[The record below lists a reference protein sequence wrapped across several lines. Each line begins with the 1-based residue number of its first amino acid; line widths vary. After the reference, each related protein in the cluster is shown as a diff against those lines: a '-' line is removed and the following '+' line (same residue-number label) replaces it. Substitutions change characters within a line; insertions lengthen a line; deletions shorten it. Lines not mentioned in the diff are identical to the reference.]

1 MRLRS
6 AVDQEIRDLIHKH
19 GRITFAQFM
28 QACLYSPQGGFY
40 SSRGTR
46 ISTHFGTSPASHPV
60 FGALIARQLEQ
71 MWHLLGDPPVFHV
84 LEVGSGDGALAQ
96 AIVQACG
103 RMAPRLAQVL
113 YYVAADYEPRWLPS
127 PAHTFAWDHGTGD
140 GMAPATVSA
149 EGAQLNVP
157 PFPATA
163 WAEGAQLNGRPSPSR
178 RAALLGVQRVKTEGL
193 RAFRHIV
200 GCILC
205 NELIDN
211 FPVHRFAIQ
220 GGRVKEVFV
229 TLAGGHLTEVL
240 DEPSSPRI
248 AERLTSLG
256 LFPAT
261 ASAEGAQLHVPPF
274 PATASAEGGQFNGPP
289 SLPEGYRGEVN
300 LAMEDWT
307 SQLAQALDRGFIL
320 TIDYGQLATDL
331 YSHQNNQG
339 TLVCYHRHVVSSDP
353 YQHIGHQDI
362 TCQADFTSLMR
373 LGDRHGLATVGY
385 TLQSQF
391 LTNLGFSSFFDAL
404 QTQGLSAARTALSRM
419 AMMALVDPE
428 EYGDFKVLAQ
438 AKGHGLGS
446 ELLGFKSQGT

>member
-1 MRLRS
+1 MAYWPFWEMRLRS
-6 AVDQEIRDLIHKH
+6 AVDQEIRDLIQKH

-28 QACLYSPQGGFY
+28 QACLYSPRGGFY
-40 SSRGTR
+40 SSRGNR
-46 ISTHFGTSPASHPV
+46 ISTHFGTSPTSHPV

-84 LEVGSGDGALAQ
+84 IEVGSGDGALAQ
-96 AIVQACG
+96 SIVHACW

-113 YYVAADYEPRWLPS
+113 YYVAADYEPRWLQS
-127 PAHTFAWDHGTGD
+127 PDHTFDWDNGTGD
-140 GMAPATVSA
+140 GM
-149 EGAQLNVP
+149 
-157 PFPATA
+157 
-163 WAEGAQLNGRPSPSR
+163 SPSR
-178 RAALLGVQRVKTEGL
+178 RDAILGVQRVKTEGL
-193 RAFRHIV
+193 RAFRNVV

-229 TLAGGHLTEVL
+229 TSAGGNLTEVL

-248 AERLTSLG
+248 EERLTSLG
-256 LFPAT
+256 L
-261 ASAEGAQLHVPPF
+261 
-274 PATASAEGGQFNGPP
+274 
-289 SLPEGYRGEVN
+289 SLTEGYRGEVN

-307 SQLAQALDRGFIL
+307 GQLSRALDRGFIL

-331 YSHQNNQG
+331 YSLQNNQG

-362 TCQADFTSLMR
+362 TCQVDFTSLMR

-385 TLQSQF
+385 ALQSQF
-391 LTNLGFSSFFDAL
+391 LTNLGFASFLDAL

-419 AMMALVDPE
+419 AMMTLVDPD

-438 AKGHGLGS
+438 AKGHGLGID
-446 ELLGFKSQGT
+446 LLGFARQGT

>member
-6 AVDQEIRDLIHKH
+6 AVDQEIKALIHKH

-28 QACLYSPQGGFY
+28 QTCLYSPHGGFY

-46 ISTHFGTSPASHPV
+46 ISTHFGTSPTSHPV
-60 FGALIARQLEQ
+60 FGALLARQLEQ

-84 LEVGSGDGALAQ
+84 IEVGSGDGALAQ
-96 AIVQACG
+96 AIVHACW

-113 YYVAADYEPRWLPS
+113 YYVAADYEPRWLHS
-127 PAHTFAWDHGTGD
+127 PDHTFAWDNGTGD
-140 GMAPATVSA
+140 GM
-149 EGAQLNVP
+149 
-157 PFPATA
+157 F
-163 WAEGAQLNGRPSPSR
+163 PSR
-178 RAALLGVQRVKTEGL
+178 RDALLGVQRVKTEGL
-193 RAFRHIV
+193 RAFRNVV

-229 TLAGGHLTEVL
+229 TSAGGHLTEVL

-248 AERLTSLG
+248 EERLTSLG

-261 ASAEGAQLHVPPF
+261 ASAEGRQL
-274 PATASAEGGQFNGPP
+274 NGAP

-307 SQLAQALDRGFIL
+307 GQLARVLDRGFIL

-331 YSHQNNQG
+331 YSLQNNQG

-353 YQHIGHQDI
+353 YQHIGQQDI
-362 TCQADFTSLMR
+362 TCQVDFTSLMR

-385 TLQSQF
+385 ALQSQF
-391 LTNLGFSSFFDAL
+391 LTNLGFSSFIEAL
-404 QTQGLSAARTALSRM
+404 QTQSLSAARTALSRM

-438 AKGHGLGS
+438 AKGHGLGMD
-446 ELLGFKSQGT
+446 LLGFARQGT

>member
-1 MRLRS
+1 M
-6 AVDQEIRDLIHKH
+6 DQEIRDLIQKT

-28 QACLYSPQGGFY
+28 QACLYSPRGGFY
-40 SSRGTR
+40 SSRGNR
-46 ISTHFGTSPASHPV
+46 ISTHFGTSPTSHPL

-84 LEVGSGDGALAQ
+84 LEVGAGDGALAQ
-96 AIVQACG
+96 AIVHACG

-127 PAHTFAWDHGTGD
+127 PDHTFAWDHGTGD
-140 GMAPATVSA
+140 GM
-149 EGAQLNVP
+149 
-157 PFPATA
+157 
-163 WAEGAQLNGRPSPSR
+163 SPSR
-178 RAALLGVQRVKTEGL
+178 RDALLGVQRVKTEGL
-193 RAFRHIV
+193 RAFRKVV

-205 NELIDN
+205 NELLDN

-229 TLAGGHLTEVL
+229 TSAGGHLTEVL
-240 DEPSSPRI
+240 DEPSSPRLE
-248 AERLTSLG
+248 ERLTSLG
-256 LFPAT
+256 L
-261 ASAEGAQLHVPPF
+261 
-274 PATASAEGGQFNGPP
+274 

-307 SQLAQALDRGFIL
+307 GQLAQALDRGFIL
-320 TIDYGQLATDL
+320 TIDYGQLAPDL
-331 YSHQNNQG
+331 YSYQNNQG

-362 TCQADFTSLMR
+362 TCQVDFTSLMR

-385 TLQSQF
+385 ALQRQF
-391 LTNLGFSSFFDAL
+391 LTNLGFSSCLDAL

-419 AMMALVDPE
+419 AMMTLVDPD

-438 AKGHGLGS
+438 AKGHGVGI
-446 ELLGFKSQGT
+446 ELLGFARQGT

>member
-1 MRLRS
+1 MRVHS
-6 AVDQEIRDLIHKH
+6 AVDQEIRALIHKH

-28 QACLYSPQGGFY
+28 QSCLYSPHGGFY
-40 SSRGTR
+40 SSRGTK
-46 ISTHFGTSPASHPV
+46 ISTHFGTAPTSHPV
-60 FGALIARQLEQ
+60 FGALLARQLEQ

-84 LEVGSGDGALAQ
+84 IEVGAGDGALAQ
-96 AIVQACG
+96 SIVQACG
-103 RMAPRLAQVL
+103 RRAPRLAQVL

-127 PAHTFAWDHGTGD
+127 PDHPFAWDNGTGD
-140 GMAPATVSA
+140 GMSPATASA

-163 WAEGAQLNGRPSPSR
+163 WAEGAQLNGRPSPR
-178 RAALLGVQRVKTEGL
+178 RRDAPVGVQGVKTDGL
-193 RAFRHIV
+193 QAFRKVV

-229 TLAGGHLTEVL
+229 TLAGGALTEVL

-256 LFPAT
+256 
-261 ASAEGAQLHVPPF
+261 V
-274 PATASAEGGQFNGPP
+274 
-289 SLPEGYRGEVN
+289 SLTEGYRGEVN

-307 SQLAQALDRGFIL
+307 GQLVQALDRGFIL

-331 YSHQNNQG
+331 YSRQNNQG

-353 YQHIGHQDI
+353 YQHIGQQDI
-362 TCQADFTSLMR
+362 TCQVDFTSLMR
-373 LGDRHGLATVGY
+373 LGDRHGLATLGY

-391 LTNLGFSSFFDAL
+391 LTNLGFSSCLDAL

-438 AKGHGLGS
+438 AKGHGLGTA
-446 ELLGFKSQGT
+446 LLGFARQGT

>member
-1 MRLRS
+1 MEYWPFWEMRLRS
-6 AVDQEIRDLIHKH
+6 AVAQEIRALIQKH

-28 QACLYSPQGGFY
+28 QACLYSPHGGFY
-40 SSRGTR
+40 SARGTR
-46 ISTHFGTSPASHPV
+46 ISTHFGTSPTSHPV

-84 LEVGSGDGALAQ
+84 IEVGSGDGALAQ
-96 AIVQACG
+96 SIVHACW

-113 YYVAADYEPRWLPS
+113 YYVAADYEPRWLQS
-127 PAHTFAWDHGTGD
+127 PDHPFDGDNGTGD
-140 GMAPATVSA
+140 GI
-149 EGAQLNVP
+149 
-157 PFPATA
+157 
-163 WAEGAQLNGRPSPSR
+163 SPSR
-178 RAALLGVQRVKTEGL
+178 RDAIVGVQRVKTEGL
-193 RAFRHIV
+193 RAFRNVV

-229 TLAGGHLTEVL
+229 TSAGGHFTEVL

-248 AERLTSLG
+248 EARLTSLG
-256 LFPAT
+256 
-261 ASAEGAQLHVPPF
+261 V
-274 PATASAEGGQFNGPP
+274 

-307 SQLAQALDRGFIL
+307 GQLSNALDRGFIL

-331 YSHQNNQG
+331 YALQHNQG

-353 YQHIGHQDI
+353 YQHIGQQDI
-362 TCQADFTSLMR
+362 TCQVDFTSLMR

-391 LTNLGFSSFFDAL
+391 LTNLGFSSFLDAL
-404 QTQGLSAARTALSRM
+404 QTQGLSTARTALSRL

-438 AKGHGLGS
+438 AKGHGLGIA
-446 ELLGFKSQGT
+446 LLGFERQGT

>member
-6 AVDQEIRDLIHKH
+6 AVDQEIRDLIQKH

-28 QACLYSPQGGFY
+28 QACLYSPRGGFY
-40 SSRGTR
+40 STRGNR
-46 ISTHFGTSPASHPV
+46 ISTHFGTSPTSHPV
-60 FGALIARQLEQ
+60 FGTLLARQLEQ

-84 LEVGSGDGALAQ
+84 IEVGSGDGALAQ
-96 AIVQACG
+96 SIVQACW

-127 PAHTFAWDHGTGD
+127 PDYSFAWDNGTGD
-140 GMAPATVSA
+140 GMSPATVSA
-149 EGAQLNVP
+149 EGR
-157 PFPATA
+157 
-163 WAEGAQLNGRPSPSR
+163 QLNGAPSPSR
-178 RAALLGVQRVKTEGL
+178 RDALVGVQRVKTEGL
-193 RAFRHIV
+193 RAFRKVV

-229 TLAGGHLTEVL
+229 TLAGGTLTEVL
-240 DEPSSPRI
+240 DEPSSPRLE
-248 AERLTSLG
+248 ERLTSLG
-256 LFPAT
+256 
-261 ASAEGAQLHVPPF
+261 V
-274 PATASAEGGQFNGPP
+274 
-289 SLPEGYRGEVN
+289 SLTEGYRGEVN

-307 SQLAQALDRGFIL
+307 GQLAQALDRGFIL
-320 TIDYGQLATDL
+320 TIDYGQLATYL
-331 YSHQNNQG
+331 YSRQNHQG
-339 TLVCYHRHVVSSDP
+339 TLVCYHRHVVSRDP
-353 YQHIGHQDI
+353 YQHIGHQDM
-362 TCQADFTSLMR
+362 TCQVDFTSLMR

-385 TLQSQF
+385 ALQRQF
-391 LTNLGFSSFFDAL
+391 LTNLGFSSCLDAL

-438 AKGHGLGS
+438 AKGHGVGIA
-446 ELLGFKSQGT
+446 LLGFARQGT

>member
-1 MRLRS
+1 MEYWPFWEMRLRS
-6 AVDQEIRDLIHKH
+6 AVDQEIRDLIHKN

-28 QACLYSPQGGFY
+28 QVCLYSPRGGFY
-40 SSRGTR
+40 SSRGNR
-46 ISTHFGTSPASHPV
+46 ISTHFGTSPTSHPV
-60 FGALIARQLEQ
+60 FGALIIRQLEQ

-84 LEVGSGDGALAQ
+84 IEVGSGDGALAQ
-96 AIVQACG
+96 SIVHACW

-127 PAHTFAWDHGTGD
+127 PDHTFAWENRTDD
-140 GMAPATVSA
+140 GMSPATVSA
-149 EGAQLNVP
+149 EGR
-157 PFPATA
+157 
-163 WAEGAQLNGRPSPSR
+163 QLNGAPSPSR
-178 RAALLGVQRVKTEGL
+178 RDAILGVQRVKTEGL
-193 RAFRHIV
+193 RAFRNVV

-220 GGRVKEVFV
+220 SGRVKEVFV
-229 TLAGGHLTEVL
+229 TLAGGNLTEVL

-248 AERLTSLG
+248 EERLTSLG

-261 ASAEGAQLHVPPF
+261 ASAEGRQL
-274 PATASAEGGQFNGPP
+274 NGAP
-289 SLPEGYRGEVN
+289 SLTEGYRGEVN
-300 LAMEDWT
+300 LAMEDWMG
-307 SQLAQALDRGFIL
+307 QLSRALARGFIL

-331 YSHQNNQG
+331 YAPQNNQG

-353 YQHIGHQDI
+353 YQHIGQQDI
-362 TCQADFTSLMR
+362 TCQVDFTSLMR
-373 LGDRHGLATVGY
+373 LGARHGLATVGY
-385 TLQSQF
+385 ILQRQF
-391 LTNLGFSSFFDAL
+391 LANLGFASHLEAL

-438 AKGHGLGS
+438 AKGHGLDIA
-446 ELLGFKSQGT
+446 LLGFGGQDRLAPSSGG

>member
-1 MRLRS
+1 
-6 AVDQEIRDLIHKH
+6 
-19 GRITFAQFM
+19 
-28 QACLYSPQGGFY
+28 
-40 SSRGTR
+40 
-46 ISTHFGTSPASHPV
+46 
-60 FGALIARQLEQ
+60 

-84 LEVGSGDGALAQ
+84 IEVGSGDGALAQ
-96 AIVQACG
+96 AIVQACR

-113 YYVAADYEPRWLPS
+113 CYVAADYEPRWLPS
-127 PAHTFAWDHGTGD
+127 PDHSFAWDHGTGA
-140 GMAPATVSA
+140 GMPPATVSA
-149 EGAQLNVP
+149 EGRQLNSP
-157 PFPATA
+157 
-163 WAEGAQLNGRPSPSR
+163 PSPSR
-178 RAALLGVQRVKTEGL
+178 RDGLLGVQGVKTDGL
-193 RAFRHIV
+193 RAFHNVV

-205 NELIDN
+205 NELLDN

-229 TLAGGHLTEVL
+229 TSTGGHLTEIL

-248 AERLTSLG
+248 EERLTSLG
-256 LFPAT
+256 VFPAT
-261 ASAEGAQLHVPPF
+261 ASAEGRQLNSPPF
-274 PATASAEGGQFNGPP
+274 PVTAWVEGGQFNDPP

-307 SQLAQALDRGFIL
+307 GQLAQALDRGFIL

-331 YSHQNNQG
+331 YSLQNNQG
-339 TLVCYHRHVVSSDP
+339 TLVCYHRHVVSRDP

-362 TCQADFTSLMR
+362 TCQVDFTSLMR

-385 TLQSQF
+385 TLQRQF
-391 LTNLGFSSFFDAL
+391 LTNLGFASCLEAL

-438 AKGHGLGS
+438 AKGHGLGI
-446 ELLGFKSQGT
+446 ELLGFARQGT

>member
-6 AVDQEIRDLIHKH
+6 AVDQEIRALIQKH

-28 QACLYSPQGGFY
+28 QACLYSPHGGFY

-46 ISTHFGTSPASHPV
+46 ISTHFGTSPTSHPV

-84 LEVGSGDGALAQ
+84 IEVGSGDGALAQ
-96 AIVQACG
+96 SIVQACW

-127 PAHTFAWDHGTGD
+127 PDHPFAWDNGTGD
-140 GMAPATVSA
+140 GM
-149 EGAQLNVP
+149 
-157 PFPATA
+157 
-163 WAEGAQLNGRPSPSR
+163 SPSR
-178 RAALLGVQRVKTEGL
+178 RDARLGVQRVKTEGL
-193 RAFRHIV
+193 RAFRKVV

-229 TLAGGHLTEVL
+229 TSAGGTLTEVL

-248 AERLTSLG
+248 EERLTSLG
-256 LFPAT
+256 L
-261 ASAEGAQLHVPPF
+261 
-274 PATASAEGGQFNGPP
+274 
-289 SLPEGYRGEVN
+289 SLTEGYRGEVN

-307 SQLAQALDRGFIL
+307 GQLAQALDRGFIL

-331 YSHQNNQG
+331 YSHQNHQG

-353 YQHIGHQDI
+353 YQHIGHQDM
-362 TCQADFTSLMR
+362 TCQVDFTSLMR

-385 TLQSQF
+385 ALQRQF
-391 LTNLGFSSFFDAL
+391 LTNLGFSSCLDAL

-419 AMMALVDPE
+419 AMMTLVDPD

-438 AKGHGLGS
+438 AKGNGLGIA
-446 ELLGFKSQGT
+446 LLGFARQGT